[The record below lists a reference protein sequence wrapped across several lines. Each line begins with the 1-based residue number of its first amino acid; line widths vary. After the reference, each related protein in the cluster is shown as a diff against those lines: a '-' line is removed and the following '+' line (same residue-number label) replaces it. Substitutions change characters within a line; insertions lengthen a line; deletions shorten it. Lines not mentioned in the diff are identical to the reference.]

1 MCAILYQV
9 EIMKGIFL
17 LIVLFN
23 IFLVSC
29 QQIEKKSSA
38 ILEKEQALEKWIGQP
53 KSELLEAYGL
63 PTQVRKDD
71 RGIEFLIYTSKKFG
85 IIKCQREFTIGLNGM
100 IDGFSSRGC
109 IDKPL

>member
-1 MCAILYQV
+1 MKKILLLT
-9 EIMKGIFL
+9 IM
-17 LIVLFN
+17 FN
-23 IFLVSC
+23 ILLVSC

-38 ILEKEQALEKWIGQP
+38 ILEKEEALEKWIGQP
-53 KSELLEAYGL
+53 KSELLEVYGL
-63 PTQVRKDD
+63 PTVVRKDD

>member
-1 MCAILYQV
+1 
-9 EIMKGIFL
+9 MKKTFL
-17 LIVLFN
+17 LIILFN

-53 KSELLEAYGL
+53 KSELLEVYGL
-63 PTQVRKDD
+63 PTQVRKDE

-85 IIKCQREFTIGLNGM
+85 VIKCKREFTIGLNGM

>member
-1 MCAILYQV
+1 
-9 EIMKGIFL
+9 MKKVFL
-17 LIVLFN
+17 LIILSN

>member
-1 MCAILYQV
+1 
-9 EIMKGIFL
+9 MKKTLL

-38 ILEKEQALEKWIGQP
+38 ILEKEEALEKWIGQP
-53 KSELLEAYGL
+53 KSELLEVYGL

-85 IIKCQREFTIGLNGM
+85 VIKWKREFAIGLNGM

>member
-1 MCAILYQV
+1 
-9 EIMKGIFL
+9 MKKIFL

-38 ILEKEQALEKWIGQP
+38 ILEKEEALEKWIGQP
-53 KSELLEAYGL
+53 KSELLEVYGL

-71 RGIEFLIYTSKKFG
+71 QGIEFLIYTSKKFG
-85 IIKCQREFTIGLNGM
+85 IIKCKREFTIGLNGM

-109 IDKPL
+109 IDKPR

>member
-1 MCAILYQV
+1 
-9 EIMKGIFL
+9 MKKTFL
-17 LIVLFN
+17 LLVLFN

-29 QQIEKKSSA
+29 QQIEKKTSA
-38 ILEKEQALEKWIGQP
+38 ILEKEEALKKWIGQP
-53 KSELLEAYGL
+53 KSELLEVYGL
-63 PTQVRKDD
+63 PTVVRKDD

>member
-1 MCAILYQV
+1 
-9 EIMKGIFL
+9 MKKTFL

-53 KSELLEAYGL
+53 KSELLEVYGL
-63 PTQVRKDD
+63 PAEVRKDD
-71 RGIEFLIYTSKKFG
+71 QGIEFLIYTSKKFG
-85 IIKCQREFTIGLNGM
+85 IIKCQREFAIGLNGM

>member
-1 MCAILYQV
+1 
-9 EIMKGIFL
+9 MKKIFL
-17 LIVLFN
+17 LILLFN

-53 KSELLEAYGL
+53 KSELLEVYGL
-63 PTQVRKDD
+63 PTQVRKDE

-85 IIKCQREFTIGLNGM
+85 VIKCKREFTIGLNGM

>member
-1 MCAILYQV
+1 
-9 EIMKGIFL
+9 MKGTFL

-29 QQIEKKSSA
+29 QQIEKKTSA
-38 ILEKEQALEKWIGQP
+38 ILEKEEALEKWIGQP
-53 KSELLEAYGL
+53 KLELLEVYGL
-63 PTQVRKDD
+63 PTEVRKDD

>member
-1 MCAILYQV
+1 
-9 EIMKGIFL
+9 MKGTFL
-17 LIVLFN
+17 IIVLFN

-38 ILEKEQALEKWIGQP
+38 ILEKEEALEKWIGQP
-53 KSELLEAYGL
+53 KSELLEVYGL

-85 IIKCQREFTIGLNGM
+85 IIKCQREFAIGLNGM

>member
-1 MCAILYQV
+1 
-9 EIMKGIFL
+9 MKKIFL
-17 LIVLFN
+17 LILLFN

-29 QQIEKKSSA
+29 QQIEKKTSA
-38 ILEKEQALEKWIGQP
+38 ILEKEEALEKWIGQP
-53 KSELLEAYGL
+53 KSELLEVYGL
-63 PTQVRKDD
+63 PTQVRKDE

-85 IIKCQREFTIGLNGM
+85 VIKCKREFTIGLNGM

>member
-1 MCAILYQV
+1 MKKIL
-9 EIMKGIFL
+9 L
-17 LIVLFN
+17 LIIVLN

-29 QQIEKKSSA
+29 QQIENKSSI

-53 KSELLEAYGL
+53 KSELLEVYGI
-63 PTQVRKDD
+63 PTEVRKDD
-71 RGIEFLIYTSKKFG
+71 QGIEFLAYTSKKFG
-85 IIKCQREFTIGLNGM
+85 IIKCKREFTIGLNGM

>member
-1 MCAILYQV
+1 
-9 EIMKGIFL
+9 MKKTFL

-23 IFLVSC
+23 IFLVAC
-29 QQIEKKSSA
+29 QHIEKKTSA
-38 ILEKEQALEKWIGQP
+38 ILEKEEALEKWIGQP
-53 KSELLEAYGL
+53 KSELLEVYGL
-63 PTQVRKDD
+63 PTEVKKDD
-71 RGIEFLIYTSKKFG
+71 QGIEFLIYTSKKFG

>member
-1 MCAILYQV
+1 
-9 EIMKGIFL
+9 MKGTFL

-38 ILEKEQALEKWIGQP
+38 ILEKEEALEKWIGQP
-53 KSELLEAYGL
+53 KLELLEVYGL
-63 PTQVRKDD
+63 PTEVRKDD
-71 RGIEFLIYTSKKFG
+71 QGIEFLIYTSKKFG
-85 IIKCQREFTIGLNGM
+85 LIKCKREFTIGLNGM

>member
-1 MCAILYQV
+1 
-9 EIMKGIFL
+9 MKKVFL
-17 LIVLFN
+17 LIILFN

-53 KSELLEAYGL
+53 KSELLEVYGL
-63 PTQVRKDD
+63 PAEVRKDD
-71 RGIEFLIYTSKKFG
+71 QGIEFLIYTSKKFG

>member
-1 MCAILYQV
+1 
-9 EIMKGIFL
+9 MKKVFL
-17 LIVLFN
+17 LIILFN

-38 ILEKEQALEKWIGQP
+38 MLEKEEALEKWIGQP
-53 KSELLEAYGL
+53 KSELLEVYGL

-71 RGIEFLIYTSKKFG
+71 RGIEFLIYISKKFG
-85 IIKCQREFTIGLNGM
+85 IVKCQREFTIGLNGM

>member
-1 MCAILYQV
+1 
-9 EIMKGIFL
+9 MKGTFL

-53 KSELLEAYGL
+53 KSELLEVYGL
-63 PTQVRKDD
+63 PTQVRKDE

-85 IIKCQREFTIGLNGM
+85 IIKCQREFTIGLNSM

>member
-1 MCAILYQV
+1 
-9 EIMKGIFL
+9 MKGTFL

-85 IIKCQREFTIGLNGM
+85 VIKCKREFAIGLNGM

>member
-1 MCAILYQV
+1 
-9 EIMKGIFL
+9 MKETFL

-38 ILEKEQALEKWIGQP
+38 ILEKEEALEKWIGQP
-53 KSELLEAYGL
+53 KLELLEVYGL
-63 PTQVRKDD
+63 PTEVRKDD

-85 IIKCQREFTIGLNGM
+85 VIKCKREFTIGLNGM

>member
-1 MCAILYQV
+1 
-9 EIMKGIFL
+9 MKKVFL
-17 LIVLFN
+17 LIILFN

-38 ILEKEQALEKWIGQP
+38 ILEKEEALENWIGQP
-53 KSELLEAYGL
+53 KSELLEVYGI
-63 PTQVRKDD
+63 PTEVRKDD

>member
-1 MCAILYQV
+1 
-9 EIMKGIFL
+9 MKGTFL

-53 KSELLEAYGL
+53 KSELLEVYGL
-63 PTQVRKDD
+63 PTQVRKDE

-85 IIKCQREFTIGLNGM
+85 VIKCKREFTIGLNGM

>member
-1 MCAILYQV
+1 
-9 EIMKGIFL
+9 MKGTFL
-17 LIVLFN
+17 LIILFN

-38 ILEKEQALEKWIGQP
+38 ILEKEQALERWIGQP
-53 KSELLEAYGL
+53 KSELLEVYGL
-63 PTQVRKDD
+63 PTKVKKDD

-85 IIKCQREFTIGLNGM
+85 IIKCKREFTIGLNGM

>member
-1 MCAILYQV
+1 
-9 EIMKGIFL
+9 MKKTFL

-53 KSELLEAYGL
+53 KSELLEVYGL

-85 IIKCQREFTIGLNGM
+85 VIKCKREFTIGLNGM

-109 IDKPL
+109 IDKPM

>member
-1 MCAILYQV
+1 
-9 EIMKGIFL
+9 MKGIFL

-53 KSELLEAYGL
+53 KSELLEVYGL

-85 IIKCQREFTIGLNGM
+85 VIKCKREFTIGLNGM